1 MLPFALG
8 VPVLVLPVAAATV
21 QPSARSLGIV
31 SASDFFLALCLTSVL
46 WSNTVVDDSSLLD
59 TVNGDD
65 SSLLDTVNG
74 WFFGAAFLMVWTTLF
89 SVLAVARYS
98 RRS

>member
-31 SASDFFLALCLTSVL
+31 SASHFFLALCLTSVL

-59 TVNGDD
+59 TVNG
-65 SSLLDTVNG
+65 
-74 WFFGAAFLMVWTTLF
+74 WFFGAAFLMVWATLF
-89 SVLAVARYS
+89 SGVALARYS